1 MKEKIVTTST
11 IGLRLF
17 LGALVIWSAAGCNKK
32 NGDAVVLEKEHIAI
46 REASP
51 TPNAESSASPT
62 EATES
67 ATEPVPGSDESTSS
81 EKIVTE
87 LHEDEIDVDGYV
99 MKKDVRGTSKDPRAM
114 DYERWIVKV
123 QMIADLR
130 RLDVQTD
137 RPRWEKVKIGD
148 RIKVTYRQGK
158 YTGTV
163 WDADI
168 D

>member
-1 MKEKIVTTST
+1 MREKFSQPI
-11 IGLRLF
+11 LF
-17 LGALVIWSAAGCNKK
+17 GFATALVVMLSLAGCYKK
-32 NGDAVVLEKEHIAI
+32 SGEAVVLEKEHIAA
-46 REASP
+46 REATP
-51 TPNAESSASPT
+51 TPKAESSASSS

-67 ATEPVPGSDESTSS
+67 VTEPVPGLDESTSS

-87 LHEDEIDVDGYV
+87 SREDEVDVDGYV
-99 MKKDVRGTSKDPRAM
+99 MKKDVRGTSNDPRAM
-114 DYERWIVKV
+114 DHEQWIVKI

-137 RPRWEKVKIGD
+137 QPRWEKVKIGD

-163 WDADI
+163 WNADI

>member
-1 MKEKIVTTST
+1 
-11 IGLRLF
+11 
-17 LGALVIWSAAGCNKK
+17 
-32 NGDAVVLEKEHIAI
+32 
-46 REASP
+46 
-51 TPNAESSASPT
+51 
-62 EATES
+62 
-67 ATEPVPGSDESTSS
+67 
-81 EKIVTE
+81 
-87 LHEDEIDVDGYV
+87 
-99 MKKDVRGTSKDPRAM
+99 
-114 DYERWIVKV
+114 
-123 QMIADLR
+123 MIADLR